1 LVKEISKKGY
11 YGKVKLIIAEK
22 DSVARRIAQILSEN
36 KAKTSKE
43 NGISVYRWDDCI
55 CMGLR
60 GHIVKL
66 DFPKNTAT
74 GMLSDQ
80 RSS

>member
-36 KAKTSKE
+36 KAKPPRRTGSAYTD
-43 NGISVYRWDDCI
+43 GMTASAWDSE
-55 CMGLR
+55 
-60 GHIVKL
+60 V
-66 DFPKNTAT
+66 T
-74 GMLSDQ
+74 
-80 RSS
+80 